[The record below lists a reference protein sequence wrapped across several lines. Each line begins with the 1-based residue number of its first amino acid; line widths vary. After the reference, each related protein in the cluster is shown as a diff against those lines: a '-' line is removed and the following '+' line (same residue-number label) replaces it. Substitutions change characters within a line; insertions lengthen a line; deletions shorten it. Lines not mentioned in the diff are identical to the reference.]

1 MARNGFGRPGALS
14 GVRFFESNATFIRF
28 FNRLGTFLRFL
39 ESSAPF
45 IHVFFTRL
53 GTFLRFFDRNAP
65 FICFFNRRAPN
76 LQNTERNDAK
86 LTPIRGEG
94 PVRKP
99 SFEDRPEPSSK
110 VASEGSF

>member
-1 MARNGFGRPGALS
+1 MKKNTFDVSYFFKWFEDSTLVRNGFGRPGALS
-14 GVRFFESNATFIRF
+14 GVRFFESNATFICF
-28 FNRLGTFLRFL
+28 FSRL
-39 ESSAPF
+39 E
-45 IHVFFTRL
+45 
-53 GTFLRFFDRNAP
+53 TFLRFFDRNAP